1 METTKFFQ
9 NSKVRPRVTIDNFVF
24 SGWPKIKVLALPFK
38 DMYPILIFAFNGFI
52 LPILGSCVIYFILIL
67 HTKKHL
73 QHSICDDG
81 TIQANIEVNYE
92 HFRTGLFT
100 LIYLLRMLNTIFL
113 NNS

>member
-1 METTKFFQ
+1 METT
-9 NSKVRPRVTIDNFVF
+9 NFVF

-92 HFRTGLFT
+92 HFKTGLFT
-100 LIYLLRMLNTIFL
+100 LIYLLKMLNTIFL